1 MPQMRVDRVDRVRV
15 PSLVLL
21 DPLNAAPDSTNLPSE
36 TKRIE
41 IDVAQLPQLR
51 QLRRDLVPP
60 RHLQYR
66 LSLLLAGVLV
76 SLQLMKRLRV
86 ARPSLISHLRAPPLE
101 VASPTKTTSRGS
113 RASMFL
119 Q

>member
-1 MPQMRVDRVDRVRV
+1 MPQMRVGQAGV

-21 DPLNAAPDSTNLPSE
+21 DPLNAAPDLTNLPSE

-51 QLRRDLVPP
+51 QPRRDLVAP

-66 LSLLLAGVLV
+66 LFLLLAWVPVCLQ
-76 SLQLMKRLRV
+76 QLMKRLRA
-86 ARPSLISHLRAPPLE
+86 ARRSLTSLLRARPLE
-101 VASPTKTTSRGS
+101 VASPTKTMSRDS